1 MPTYMTNLVQPVTVE
16 IGYIKISIF
25 YFLEINNASATL
37 FFVVWEVPK
46 IISDWLVDKIIMIIL
61 SFRIVNLSSRVFQS
75 IFQYL
80 LHPLVLII

>member
-1 MPTYMTNLVQPVTVE
+1 MPTYMTNLVQPLTVE

-25 YFLEINNASATL
+25 YFLEISNASATL

>member
-25 YFLEINNASATL
+25 YFLEISNVSATL